1 MYLKRNKHYL
11 LSAALIAGAI
21 LSVPVVQASTSFTS
35 SALLTYTI
43 NSITNNN
50 SEHPSDLSGLEISAY
65 FAQSIETTDFYA
77 TTTGDGAVVANNP
90 SVSLATIT
98 DTFSHDFSVSGN
110 ATNGSVDSLHTGLYG
125 LIFNNI
131 GTDSYAVNVSL
142 GYQLAS
148 AVNGL
153 LAINNIAVDYYTVTS
168 SLSGFASIGSFTSV
182 DALSDTQ
189 TLNNLFTPIAFT
201 VAAGDIEHFAA
212 KVAVTGNIE
221 ASAVPLPAATWLF
234 LTGMIALLG
243 LGKRKLVI
251 GV

>member
-11 LSAALIAGAI
+11 LSAALLVGAI

-50 SEHPSDLSGLEISAY
+50 SEHPSDLSDLEISAY

-98 DTFSHDFSVSGN
+98 DTFSHNFSVSGS

-221 ASAVPLPAATWLF
+221 ASAVPLPTATWLF
-234 LTGMIALLG
+234 LSGLMAVLG
-243 LGKRKLVI
+243 FGKRKFVV